1 MKDLHFLFLLKI
13 SSKFNKNRIRLM
25 SYKILKILYAAKLRK
40 FGIILI
46 NQVIIKVHLK
56 NINNSYLN

>member
-1 MKDLHFLFLLKI
+1 
-13 SSKFNKNRIRLM
+13 M